1 MRRMAHRGVSLVE
14 MALVLAIMGLTLGV
28 YLSHS
33 QGIAQEQRWED
44 AERELAAIREAVV
57 LYAAKNK
64 TAQRELVVYNT
75 ETGSVVS
82 EDLLPAGRPILP
94 CPDVNGDG
102 VEDRQDEGAMPDV
115 GAVLTIMIETTPARL
130 RAAQNPLMAHGNC
143 VMQKGAL
150 PWRSLPGVFRET
162 DPWGNLYTY
171 RVDSNFSN
179 GLIGFDQYTRA
190 DAYDARQPWVA
201 VGGDIAPWPIKRA
214 TSRAEMAQRVW
225 PPFVDGGVAVAGP
238 IVAVNERPSV
248 ICQRAP
254 CPPRLDEAADNPLL
268 VGRLATTA
276 ISLVTARPFVEGA
289 PLARVARTFTPPRD
303 ILTEVE
309 IVNGAPFVVLSHGRE
324 DGGARLPPKKAP
336 GSGPVR
342 GVFMN
347 RLNPYRASD
356 VHNALDFGLGQ
367 VSAGDRV
374 TYDGVLKSGSF
385 DSVGD
390 GGFSILD
397 YQVDSSDREIGVPAC
412 GGGSL
417 DGNAPLMDNGFV
429 QPRGVRVV
437 DHDIQDA
444 AAQPLHDD
452 VVTWMT
458 TEELIQ
464 GAYRLKFLPA
474 RPLPPFGV
482 QR

>member
-82 EDLLPAGRPILP
+82 EDFLPAGRPILP

-214 TSRAEMAQRVW
+214 TDPAEMAQRVW
-225 PPFVDGGVAVAGP
+225 PPYVEGGVVVPAPAV
-238 IVAVNERPSV
+238 IITVNERPSV

-289 PLARVARTFTPPRD
+289 PLARVARTFEPPRD

-336 GSGPVR
+336 PGPVR

-347 RLNPYRASD
+347 RLDPYRASD

-367 VSAGDRV
+367 VRAGDRV
-374 TYDGVLKSGSF
+374 AYDGVLKSGSF
-385 DSVGD
+385 DAVGD

-397 YQVDSSDREIGVPAC
+397 YQVDSSDRAWAPRLRV
-412 GGGSL
+412 
-417 DGNAPLMDNGFV
+417 PLMDNGFV
-429 QPRGVRVV
+429 QPRGIRVV
-437 DHDIQDA
+437 DHNIQEE
-444 AAQPLHDD
+444 AAQPVHDD

>member
-1 MRRMAHRGVSLVE
+1 ME
-14 MALVLAIMGLTLGV
+14 MALVLAIIGLTMGV

-44 AERELAAIREAVV
+44 VERELAAIREAVV

-64 TAQRELVVYNT
+64 TAQRQLVVYNT
-75 ETGSVVS
+75 EGAGRMVS

-102 VEDRQDEGAMPDV
+102 LEDRQNEGAMPDA

-130 RAAQNPLMAHGNC
+130 SEAENPLMAHGNC

-150 PWRSLPGVFRET
+150 PWRSLPGVFRAT

-179 GLIGFDQYTRA
+179 RLIGFDQHTRA

-201 VGGDIAPWPIKRA
+201 AGADIAPWPVKRA
-214 TSRAEMAQRVW
+214 TDPAQMPRRVW
-225 PPFVDGGVAVAGP
+225 PPYVESGAVVPAP
-238 IVAVNERPSV
+238 AVMITVNERPSV

-254 CPPRLDEAADNPLL
+254 CPPLLDEVGDNPLL

-276 ISLVTARPFVEGA
+276 MSLITARSFVEGA
-289 PLARVARTFTPPRD
+289 PLARVARTFDPPANM
-303 ILTEVE
+303 LTEIE

-324 DGGARLPPKKAP
+324 DGGARVPPRKAP
-336 GSGPVR
+336 GTGSGR

-347 RLNPYRASD
+347 QLDPFRASD

-374 TYDGVLKSGSF
+374 AYDGVLKSGSF
-385 DSVGD
+385 DALGD

-397 YQVDSSDREIGVPAC
+397 DQVNSSDRAW
-412 GGGSL
+412 
-417 DGNAPLMDNGFV
+417 NARLRVPLMDNGFV

-437 DHDIQDA
+437 DHDLEDA
-444 AAQPLHDD
+444 AAQPVHDD

-482 QR
+482 AR

>member
-1 MRRMAHRGVSLVE
+1 MRRMVHRGVSLVE
-14 MALVLAIMGLTLGV
+14 MALVLAIIGLTMGV

-44 AERELAAIREAVV
+44 AERELAAIRESVV

-64 TAQRELVVYNT
+64 TAQREVVVYNR
-75 ETGSVVS
+75 ETGRVVS
-82 EDLLPAGRPILP
+82 EDSLPAGRPILP

-102 VEDRQDEGAMPDV
+102 VEDRQKEGAMPEA

-130 RAAQNPLMAHGNC
+130 SDAENPLMAHGNC

-179 GLIGFDQYTRA
+179 RLIGFDQYTRA
-190 DAYDARQPWVA
+190 DSYDARQPWTSD
-201 VGGDIAPWPIKRA
+201 GGGLAPWPVKRA
-214 TSRAEMAQRVW
+214 TDPAEMPRRVW
-225 PPFVDGGVAVAGP
+225 PPYVEDGAVVPAP
-238 IVAVNERPSV
+238 AVMITVNERPSV

-254 CPPRLDEAADNPLL
+254 CPPRLDEIGDNPVLA
-268 VGRLATTA
+268 GSLATTA
-276 ISLVTARPFVEGA
+276 VSLITAQPFVEGA
-289 PLARVARTFTPPRD
+289 PLARVARTFAPPGD
-303 ILTEVE
+303 VMSEVE
-309 IVNGAPFVVLSHGRE
+309 IMSGAPFVVLSHGRE
-324 DGGARLPPKKAP
+324 DGGARVPPRKAP
-336 GSGPVR
+336 AGNVR

-347 RLNPYRASD
+347 LLDPFRASD
-356 VHNALDFGLGQ
+356 VHNAMDFGLGQ
-367 VSAGDRV
+367 ISAGDRV
-374 TYDGVLKSGSF
+374 SYDGVLRSGSF
-385 DSVGD
+385 ASLGD
-390 GGFSILD
+390 GGFAVLD
-397 YQVDSSDREIGVPAC
+397 AQVESGERAWGPR
-412 GGGSL
+412 L
-417 DGNAPLMDNGFV
+417 RAPLMDNGFV

-437 DHDIQDA
+437 EHNLEDA
-444 AAQPLHDD
+444 AAQPVHDD

-464 GAYRLKFLPA
+464 GAHRLKFLPA

-482 QR
+482 SK

>member
-1 MRRMAHRGVSLVE
+1 MRRMIHRGVSLVE
-14 MALVLAIMGLTLGV
+14 MALVLAIIGLTMGV

-33 QGIAQEQRWED
+33 QGIAQEQRWKD

-64 TAQRELVVYNT
+64 TAQRELVVVDI
-75 ETGSVVS
+75 GGDVVS

-102 VEDRQDEGAMPDV
+102 VEDRQNEGAMPDV
-115 GAVLTIMIETTPARL
+115 GAVLTIIIEHGNPDPPRL
-130 RAAQNPLMAHGNC
+130 TESDNPLMAHGNC

-179 GLIGFDQYTRA
+179 RLIGFDQYTRA
-190 DAYDARQPWVA
+190 DAYDSRQPWVEE
-201 VGGDIAPWPIKRA
+201 GDVLAPWPVKRA
-214 TSRAEMAQRVW
+214 TDPAQMPTRVW
-225 PPFVDGGVAVAGP
+225 PPYVEDGAVVAAPAV
-238 IVAVNERPSV
+238 IITVNERPSV
-248 ICQRAP
+248 VCQRAP
-254 CPPRLDEAADNPLL
+254 CPPLLDEAADNPLI
-268 VGRLATTA
+268 VGRLATVA
-276 ISLVTARPFVEGA
+276 ISLITARPFVEGA

-303 ILTEVE
+303 ILAEVE
-309 IVNGAPFVVLSHGRE
+309 IVDGAPFVVVSHGRE

-336 GSGPVR
+336 PGPVR

-347 RLNPYRASD
+347 RLDPSRASD

-367 VSAGDRV
+367 VGAADDRV
-374 TYDGVLKSGSF
+374 VYDGVLRSGSF
-385 DSVGD
+385 DAVGD

-397 YQVDSSDREIGVPAC
+397 FQVDSGARSWSSRLRV
-412 GGGSL
+412 
-417 DGNAPLMDNGFV
+417 PLMDNGFV

-437 DHDIQDA
+437 NHNLEDPN
-444 AAQPLHDD
+444 AQPVHDD
-452 VVTWMT
+452 IVTWMT

>member
-1 MRRMAHRGVSLVE
+1 MRRMAYRGVSLVE

-82 EDLLPAGRPILP
+82 EDFLPAGRPILP

-201 VGGDIAPWPIKRA
+201 DGGDIAPWPIKRA
-214 TSRAEMAQRVW
+214 TDPAEMARRVW
-225 PPFVDGGVAVAGP
+225 PPYVEGGVVVPAPAV
-238 IVAVNERPSV
+238 IITVNERPSV

-276 ISLVTARPFVEGA
+276 ISLITARPFVEGA

-303 ILTEVE
+303 ILAEVE

-336 GSGPVR
+336 PGPVR

-347 RLNPYRASD
+347 RLDPYRASD

-374 TYDGVLKSGSF
+374 AYDGVLKSGSF
-385 DSVGD
+385 DAVGD

-397 YQVDSSDREIGVPAC
+397 YQVDSGDRAWGPRLRV
-412 GGGSL
+412 
-417 DGNAPLMDNGFV
+417 PLMDNGFV

-437 DHDIQDA
+437 DHNIQEE
-444 AAQPLHDD
+444 AAQPVHDD

>member
-1 MRRMAHRGVSLVE
+1 MKRMIHRGVSLVE
-14 MALVLAIMGLTLGV
+14 MALVLAIIGLTMGV

-64 TAQRELVVYNT
+64 TAQRRLIVYNT
-75 ETGSVVS
+75 EGAGSLVS
-82 EDLLPAGRPILP
+82 DDVIPAGRPILP

-102 VEDRQDEGAMPDV
+102 IEDRQDEGAMPDV
-115 GAVLTIMIETTPARL
+115 GAVLTIMVESTPTRL
-130 RAAQNPLMAHGNC
+130 GESQNPLMGYGNC

-179 GLIGFDQYTRA
+179 RLIGFDEHTRA
-190 DAYDARQPWVA
+190 DAYDARQPWTVNGA
-201 VGGDIAPWPIKRA
+201 GIAPWPIKRA
-214 TSRAEMAQRVW
+214 TDPAEMPERVW
-225 PPFVDGGVAVAGP
+225 PPYVEGGVVVPAPAVM
-238 IVAVNERPSV
+238 ITVNERPSV

-254 CPPRLDEAADNPLL
+254 CPPRLDEAGDNPLL
-268 VGRLATTA
+268 AGVLATSA
-276 ISLVTARPFVEGA
+276 MSLITSQPFVEGA
-289 PLARVARTFTPPRD
+289 PLARVARSFAKPANVLD
-303 ILTEVE
+303 E
-309 IVNGAPFVVLSHGRE
+309 IEIANGVPFVVLSHGRE
-324 DGGARLPPKKAP
+324 DGGARLPPRKAP
-336 GSGPVR
+336 GDGSGR
-342 GVFMN
+342 GVFM
-347 RLNPYRASD
+347 RPFDLFRASD
-356 VHNALDFGLGQ
+356 VHNALDFGVGQ
-367 VSAGDRV
+367 VGNNDDRV
-374 TYDGVLKSGSF
+374 IYDDLLNTGAFSVEDPQVESGARNW
-385 DSVGD
+385 GTR
-390 GGFSILD
+390 L
-397 YQVDSSDREIGVPAC
+397 RAR
-412 GGGSL
+412 
-417 DGNAPLMDNGFV
+417 LMDNGFV
-429 QPRGVRVV
+429 QPRGIRVV
-437 DHDIQDA
+437 DHNLQEET
-444 AAQPLHDD
+444 AQPVHDD